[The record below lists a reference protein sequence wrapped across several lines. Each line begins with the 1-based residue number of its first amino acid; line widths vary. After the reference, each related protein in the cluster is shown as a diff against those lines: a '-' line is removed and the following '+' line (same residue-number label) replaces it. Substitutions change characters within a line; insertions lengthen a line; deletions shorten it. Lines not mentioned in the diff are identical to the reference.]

1 MSSSGK
7 SPGETDLFPR
17 PRWQDP
23 DTLRTLATALLV
35 VALSYWLLDKLTVV
49 LRPLLLAVLMTYVL
63 LPYHNRLRKVVP
75 AVVSVVLLAGFV
87 AVLLL
92 WRGRVR
98 GLREVSGELQSDLPK
113 LQKQATDLVNGVHHW
128 IKEHTPWADRILSG
142 GKTTADGETSE
153 SVQKATRAVVSAAPG
168 VVAEALTAGLY
179 LLFLL
184 LGAGQLGNR
193 VRGAYDTVR
202 ADQIL
207 DVFGQINSAII
218 SYLKAKVLASLG
230 LAFFAGIILTACG
243 VRFALLWAVLTF
255 LCNFIPYAGTI
266 VAYCVPIGFAAVAG
280 ERDWTLVLA
289 ASLLLA
295 THILSA
301 TIFEPMILGKA
312 VGLSPLVILAA
323 LALWGSLWGFP
334 GMLMAVPLSVV
345 VLIVLEHFEASRPVA
360 KLLEGS

>member
-1 MSSSGK
+1 M
-7 SPGETDLFPR
+7 
-17 PRWQDP
+17 
-23 DTLRTLATALLV
+23 
-35 VALSYWLLDKLTVV
+35 
-49 LRPLLLAVLMTYVL
+49 
-63 LPYHNRLRKVVP
+63 
-75 AVVSVVLLAGFV
+75 
-87 AVLLL
+87 
-92 WRGRVR
+92 
-98 GLREVSGELQSDLPK
+98 
-113 LQKQATDLVNGVHHW
+113 
-128 IKEHTPWADRILSG
+128 
-142 GKTTADGETSE
+142 
-153 SVQKATRAVVSAAPG
+153 
-168 VVAEALTAGLY
+168 
-179 LLFLL
+179 
-184 LGAGQLGNR
+184 
-193 VRGAYDTVR
+193 RGAYDTVR

-360 KLLEGS
+360 RLLGRILTQTMARYMGRSPSIHPVPSSRMIVAIASIHRESAFRQGMARRLLRRRHARTPPAIRCRSHPAFPGNVGREPW